1 MRAICSES
9 ITKIEGSRTSL
20 VSTWLRR
27 EALHPALGGGEVRET
42 ELAVKLMCV
51 RGGQY
56 PSAQALQ
63 LRVRDLERQ
72 SNLTPTQAGCVVTA
86 IRRHFETEIAQT
98 QKANHGSR
106 LLPDRLK
113 LEVDGALAALRA
125 PSGSENLAARTAIAK
140 CAPAA
145 LR

>member
-1 MRAICSES
+1 MSGVVALVVVTAACSTPVYTSDRAI
-9 ITKIEGSRTSL
+9 
-20 VSTWLRR
+20 
-27 EALHPALGGGEVRET
+27 
-42 ELAVKLMCV
+42 
-51 RGGQY
+51 
-56 PSAQALQ
+56 
-63 LRVRDLERQ
+63 RDLERQ
-72 SNLTPTQAGCVVTA
+72 SHLTTTQAGCIVTA
-86 IRRHFETEIAQT
+86 IRRHFETEIEHT